1 MLAVRQQ
8 EIRGESMISVS
19 KRPKWLFLILS
30 SLLLL
35 VAGTWAFLHHARSRK
50 AEKKLDNAERLLHQ
64 AAPAPWS
71 RSEREMATLQQTV
84 RDNPNNARNRTRL
97 GAVYLEKARETGDPS
112 FLGKAEELFKEALE
126 LNRAD
131 FEAMAGMGSLCLSRH
146 QFWEALRWGEQG
158 LTLNPWSAELHGVV
172 GDACVELGEYE
183 RAVKVFQQM
192 VDLRPQ
198 LSSYSRVSYIRELYG
213 DTKGAIEAMDMAVAS
228 GAPNRENTAWCQVQ
242 LGHLYFNEGNYEMA
256 EREYQVALKHLPKYV
271 HGLAGL
277 ARLKVAENKLNE
289 GRRLYEEVVAAMPLP
304 EYVIALGDLY
314 ERVGEKELAKRQY
327 DLVLALQELYR
338 ANGVDTEMETALF
351 QADHDLNVT
360 GALEQAKRQMHKQP
374 NIKAADVLAWT
385 LYKTGQYQ
393 EAQST
398 IRKAL
403 RLGTKEPLLLYHA
416 GMIHYKAGQR
426 AKAKEFLSQALDLN
440 PQFSIRHVPI
450 ARRVLEE
457 LRQST

>member
-1 MLAVRQQ
+1 
-8 EIRGESMISVS
+8 
-19 KRPKWLFLILS
+19 
-30 SLLLL
+30 
-35 VAGTWAFLHHARSRK
+35 
-50 AEKKLDNAERLLHQ
+50 
-64 AAPAPWS
+64 
-71 RSEREMATLQQTV
+71 
-84 RDNPNNARNRTRL
+84 
-97 GAVYLEKARETGDPS
+97 
-112 FLGKAEELFKEALE
+112 
-126 LNRAD
+126 
-131 FEAMAGMGSLCLSRH
+131 
-146 QFWEALRWGEQG
+146 
-158 LTLNPWSAELHGVV
+158 
-172 GDACVELGEYE
+172 
-183 RAVKVFQQM
+183 
-192 VDLRPQ
+192 
-198 LSSYSRVSYIRELYG
+198 
-213 DTKGAIEAMDMAVAS
+213 
-228 GAPNRENTAWCQVQ
+228 
-242 LGHLYFNEGNYEMA
+242 
-256 EREYQVALKHLPKYV
+256 
-271 HGLAGL
+271 
-277 ARLKVAENKLNE
+277 
-289 GRRLYEEVVAAMPLP
+289 VAAMPLP